1 MKNLY
6 ESILN
11 DIESTLKQGDDI
23 AAKQHILDQLH
34 DTELYEYDNWAEDEE
49 PFNIYKKNNKWFVD
63 TNIAFT
69 CKCNA
74 KGELTD
80 GTFSFG
86 TAFDDFFIGRY
97 DKPCPLKSL
106 KYGPT
111 EVKGVG
117 IFKISLCPN
126 LKNLKY
132 CPTIVHNITIQST
145 GITTLKYFPKEC
157 NVVKIENNKRL
168 TNLSDLKPCNIKSFL
183 SIKGNGI
190 ITDKNTLNTLNWKL
204 TGNFWSCYFDN
215 SNKFKYFL

>member
-6 ESILN
+6 ESILTN
-11 DIESTLKQGDDI
+11 IEDTIKQGDDI
-23 AAKQHILDQLH
+23 VAKKHILDQLH
-34 DTELYEYDNWAEDEE
+34 DTELYDYDPWADDEE
-49 PFNIYKKNNKWFVD
+49 AFNIYKKDNKWFVD
-63 TNIAFT
+63 TKIPFK
-69 CKCNA
+69 CRCNA

-86 TAFDDFFIGRY
+86 IAFDDFFIGRY

-117 IFKISLCPN
+117 NFEISLCPN

-132 CPTIVHNITIQST
+132 CPTIVNSIAVQST

-157 NVVKIENNKRL
+157 NVVRIDNNKQL
-168 TNLSDLKPCNIKSFL
+168 TNLSDLKPCNIKSYL
-183 SIKGNGI
+183 SMQRNGI
-190 ITDKNTLNTLNWKL
+190 ITDKNILNTIKWKL
-204 TGNFWSCYFDN
+204 TGNDWYCYFDN
-215 SNKFKYFL
+215 SNIFK